1 MNKNEVLKLLRK
13 RGTQRTI
20 DGMARYGIQAQ
31 RAFGVPMG
39 TLLTLSKRLG
49 TDHALSLAL
58 WQSGWYEARLLA
70 ALIGDPQRVTARQMD
85 AWAASFE
92 SWGDCD
98 TVCFK
103 LFDQTPLAWTK
114 IRPWAA
120 SRKLFVKRASFAL
133 LACLALH
140 NKSAPDKNFL
150 ALLPLVARGARDERN
165 FVKKSVSWALRAI
178 ARRNEKLR
186 TPATAL
192 ATRLAS
198 SDWPACQWVG
208 KDVLRQLPIRKSQKR
223 PARPAP

>member
-1 MNKNEVLKLLRK
+1 MNKNEVLKLLRE
-13 RGTQRTI
+13 RGTQHTI

-39 TLLTLSKRLG
+39 TLLTVSKRLG

-70 ALIGDPQRVTARQMD
+70 ALIGDPQRVTAGQMD

-92 SWGDCD
+92 SWADCD

-103 LFDQTPLAWTK
+103 LFDQTPLAWKK

-120 SRKLFVKRASFAL
+120 SKKLFVKRASFAL

-140 NKSAPDKNFL
+140 DKSTPDRNFL
-150 ALLPLVARGARDERN
+150 ALLPLVARGARDERD

-178 ARRNEKLR
+178 ARRNEELR

-192 ATRLAS
+192 ARRLAS

-208 KDVLRQLPIRKSQKR
+208 KDVLRQLPTLKSRNKR
-223 PARPAP
+223 ARPSQ

>member
-1 MNKNEVLKLLRK
+1 
-13 RGTQRTI
+13 
-20 DGMARYGIQAQ
+20 MARYGIQAQ

-39 TLLTLSKRLG
+39 TLLTLSKGLG
-49 TDHALSLAL
+49 KDHTLSLAL

-70 ALIGDPQRVTARQMD
+70 ALIGDPQRVTSGQMD

-92 SWGDCD
+92 SWADCD

-140 NKSAPDKNFL
+140 DKSAPDKNFL
-150 ALLPLVARGARDERN
+150 ALLPLVARGARDQRN
-165 FVKKSVSWALRAI
+165 FIKKSVSWALRAI

-192 ATRLAS
+192 ARRLAS

-208 KDVLRQLPIRKSQKR
+208 KDVLRQLPAPKSRKKR
-223 PARPAP
+223 ARPPA